1 MVVNSSVVKRIETR
15 WRGVGRRN
23 RDLLADVTAVVACA
37 GIDLVSA
44 HGSAETAWAVA
55 AAGLLSV
62 RRKFPATVAVLVASI
77 DVLAP
82 GSVFAAVFCAL
93 YTIGARARLVP
104 AVLAVATTLAGF
116 VLPLWDDE
124 EPFEVTV
131 VASELVLQILLP
143 LAIGLYLRRSRQM
156 VAMQRDQAV
165 ARERDRIA
173 REMHDVLGHKLSL
186 IALHAGKLE
195 LTGVDTETARL
206 LGGTSRAAMRDLRQ
220 IIGVLDV
227 RPATVAELVESS
239 RRAGLRVRTAFS
251 GDLDAL
257 PPDRADA
264 VRRVVQ
270 EALTN
275 IHKHAGPVDVVVEY
289 EAEAGSPRLTVRNSP
304 PAQPPP
310 TYGTGTGRGLATLA
324 AEVRTRGGELSWG
337 PQSDGWFTVTAVFEQ
352 GVGVR

>member
-1 MVVNSSVVKRIETR
+1 MDVNISVVKRIETR

-44 HGSAETAWAVA
+44 YGSEETAWAVA
-55 AAGLLSV
+55 AAGLLAV
-62 RRKFPATVAVLVASI
+62 RRKFPATVALLVTAVDI
-77 DVLAP
+77 VTP
-82 GSVFAAVFCAL
+82 GAVFAAVFCAL
-93 YTIGARARLVP
+93 YTVGARARVVP
-104 AVLAVATTLAGF
+104 GSLAVAATSAGYL
-116 VLPLWDDE
+116 LPLWDDE
-124 EPFEVTV
+124 ESFGLTV
-131 VASELVLQILLP
+131 VVSEMVVQILLP
-143 LAIGLYLRRSRQM
+143 LAIGLYLRHSRQM

-195 LTGVDTETARL
+195 LTGADTETETAQL

-220 IIGVLDV
+220 IIGVLDA
-227 RPATVAELVESS
+227 RPVPVAELIESS
-239 RRAGLRVRTAFS
+239 RRAGLRIRSALP
-251 GDLDAL
+251 GDLNTLA
-257 PPDRADA
+257 PEVSDA

-275 IHKHAGPVDVVVEY
+275 VHKHAGLVDVVVEY
-289 EAEAGSPRLTVRNSP
+289 EIEAGRPRLTVRNSP

-310 TYGTGTGRGLATLA
+310 TFGTGTGRGLATLA

-337 PQSDGWFTVTAVFEQ
+337 PRPDGWFTVTAVFEQ
-352 GVGVR
+352 